1 MVDWL
6 PPLQQGQ
13 PDVAWDAFL
22 TRYRRLIFASI
33 RHYTQDYDDGMDLF
47 AHVCERLRADDMQRL
62 RTRAEEPDPRARF
75 STWLVTVVRHLVV
88 DWFRH
93 RDGRRRLSS
102 LAQDLPPLQR
112 RVFELVFLDRR
123 SHVET
128 YELLRAREAPR
139 ITFREF
145 LATLRETYR
154 AVSGGRRG
162 QILLDLGSVPPLSPA
177 EPDPEDPA
185 EVAERHERLQLA
197 LAALAPEDRLAVQ
210 LYVLEDLPADRVASI
225 LGLANAKAVY
235 NLVYRVLAGL
245 RVRLEQV
252 GIRRHDL

>member
-6 PPLQQGQ
+6 PPLQQG
-13 PDVAWDAFL
+13 DTDIAWDAFL
-22 TRYRRLIFASI
+22 TRYRGLIFASI
-33 RHYTQDYDDGMDLF
+33 RHYTQDYDDGMELF
-47 AHVCERLRADDMQRL
+47 AQVCGKLRADDMQRL
-62 RTRAEEPDPRARF
+62 RTRAEEPDPRAQF

-102 LAQDLPPLQR
+102 AAKDLPPLQR
-112 RVFELVFLDRR
+112 RIFELVFLDRQT
-123 SHVET
+123 HVES
-128 YELLRAREAPR
+128 YELLRAHEAPGL
-139 ITFREF
+139 TFRQF
-145 LATLRETYR
+145 HASLRETYR

-162 QILLDLGSVPPLSPA
+162 RILLDLGSVPPPSPA
-177 EPDPEDPA
+177 DDDPEDPA
-185 EVAERHERLQLA
+185 EAAERHERLELA

-235 NLVYRVLAGL
+235 NQVYRVLAGL
-245 RVRLEQV
+245 RGRLERV
-252 GIRRHDL
+252 GIHRDDL